1 MEETP
6 CVEAISQAHALSS
19 MQLNRDFISAT
30 GYSVSEYIRR
40 LRLSNAL
47 CMIKFS
53 HYPTADI
60 AYACGYSSQQA
71 LCREIRALLQTTATA
86 YRDGDDIYFLAPPS
100 ADAPYPVEVSR
111 VSIPRALCLRYYSS
125 SLRRLEEEAVGLFLR
140 NNPGFTG
147 RIFGRDGEQRQN
159 RLCYEIYAETTGQAP
174 DIHGFEAA
182 GIRPAYDLL
191 CARTRTPDDAQ
202 AVSAAWDYLY
212 GVWLPGSMFEYT
224 GINGRTYET
233 GYFEEYLLRNHRPY
247 RLRLYLPVRRKKAL
261 MKVAVEQTEQL
272 RFLVCTL
279 PCLPGPGAE
288 RRAENAAAE
297 SVCGYLSD
305 HYPYLLSGQQ
315 EVYLRHS
322 EGRCTCG
329 VRVRAPLTVEDPR
342 LHMLSYDSR
351 PCAVLYLNGAG
362 DDRYAGGIL
371 ARWIR
376 ENNMTAAGGPFAL
389 YNTANNDYAAMRMLC
404 PLAGAKPVDI

>member
-1 MEETP
+1 
-6 CVEAISQAHALSS
+6 

-86 YRDGDDIYFLAPPS
+86 YRERGRHIFPGP
-100 ADAPYPVEVSR
+100 
-111 VSIPRALCLRYYSS
+111 
-125 SLRRLEEEAVGLFLR
+125 SLRRCPLSRGGVQGLHSPRPLSALLQLLPPEAGGGGSRPISAEQPWLH
-140 NNPGFTG
+140 G

-247 RLRLYLPVRRKKAL
+247 RLRLYLPVRRKK
-261 MKVAVEQTEQL
+261 
-272 RFLVCTL
+272 
-279 PCLPGPGAE
+279 
-288 RRAENAAAE
+288 
-297 SVCGYLSD
+297 
-305 HYPYLLSGQQ
+305 LL
-315 EVYLRHS
+315 
-322 EGRCTCG
+322 
-329 VRVRAPLTVEDPR
+329 
-342 LHMLSYDSR
+342 
-351 PCAVLYLNGAG
+351 
-362 DDRYAGGIL
+362 
-371 ARWIR
+371 
-376 ENNMTAAGGPFAL
+376 
-389 YNTANNDYAAMRMLC
+389 
-404 PLAGAKPVDI
+404 

>member
-125 SLRRLEEEAVGLFLR
+125 SLRRLEERQSAYFCGTTLASR
-140 NNPGFTG
+140 AGSSAGTGSSGKPG
-147 RIFGRDGEQRQN
+147 
-159 RLCYEIYAETTGQAP
+159 
-174 DIHGFEAA
+174 
-182 GIRPAYDLL
+182 
-191 CARTRTPDDAQ
+191 CATRYTRKPLDKHQ
-202 AVSAAWDYLY
+202 I
-212 GVWLPGSMFEYT
+212 SM
-224 GINGRTYET
+224 
-233 GYFEEYLLRNHRPY
+233 
-247 RLRLYLPVRRKKAL
+247 
-261 MKVAVEQTEQL
+261 
-272 RFLVCTL
+272 
-279 PCLPGPGAE
+279 
-288 RRAENAAAE
+288 
-297 SVCGYLSD
+297 
-305 HYPYLLSGQQ
+305 
-315 EVYLRHS
+315 
-322 EGRCTCG
+322 
-329 VRVRAPLTVEDPR
+329 
-342 LHMLSYDSR
+342 DSR
-351 PCAVLYLNGAG
+351 PQASALLTTSFAHGPGRPMMRKRSAPL
-362 DDRYAGGIL
+362 GI
-371 ARWIR
+371 IS
-376 ENNMTAAGGPFAL
+376 TASGSP
-389 YNTANNDYAAMRMLC
+389 AAC
-404 PLAGAKPVDI
+404 SNIPV